1 MNMRQA
7 VRRTA
12 LALCL
17 AAGLTTFA
25 SAADY
30 NFTGPDPP
38 AYYQATGYETIY
50 GSRYNYGGPNLT
62 DFRFPE
68 LAYGLD
74 TQPGIGMA
82 EAVRLPAEI
91 GYYKG
96 GYDSS
101 SGGVSYGYS
110 TSGGTAA
117 SYGYGVS
124 SEEASSYGLADSDTL
139 YLPSTSSATG
149 QAAALTAD
157 QILPASFF
165 AVTGYTSQTSQAET
179 AYTSA
184 ADMKRSDGSIGTVK
198 IPSLGLTRKVWEGE
212 STDNMAKGM
221 AHFSSTS
228 AWDGNVGLC
237 GHNRGYTYAI
247 GTIRNLKQGDTITYT
262 TVYGTRTYSVVSV
275 ETIAST
281 DWSRLQATADNR
293 LTLTTCLA
301 NQPEKRV
308 CVQAVEVT

>member
-1 MNMRQA
+1 MGMRKLLRQA
-7 VRRTA
+7 A
-12 LALCL
+12 LVVGL
-17 AAGLTTFA
+17 AAGLTAYA

-38 AYYQATGYETIY
+38 AYYQATDYESLY
-50 GSRYNYGGPNLT
+50 GSRYNYGGLNLT

-82 EAVRLPAEI
+82 EVVRLPAEI

-96 GYDSS
+96 GYES
-101 SGGVSYGYS
+101 SGMVSYGYGTTGGTVTS
-110 TSGGTAA
+110 YGASGG
-117 SYGYGVS
+117 SV
-124 SEEASSYGLADSDTL
+124 SSYGISDSGAS
-139 YLPSTSSATG
+139 YLPSTSSLSTAG
-149 QAAALTAD
+149 QTAALTAD
-157 QILPASFF
+157 QILPASSFE
-165 AVTGYTSQTSQAET
+165 VTGYSDQTGQTAET
-179 AYTSA
+179 AYTSVTG
-184 ADMKRSDGSIGTVK
+184 MKQSDGSIGTVK

-212 STDNMAKGM
+212 TTDNMAKGM
-221 AHFSSTS
+221 AHYRSTS
-228 AWDGNVGLC
+228 AWDGNVCLC

-262 TVYGTRTYSVVSV
+262 TVYGTRTYAVVSV
-275 ETIAST
+275 ETISST
-281 DWSRLQATADNR
+281 DWSRLQTTADNR

-308 CVQAVEVT
+308 CVQAVEVL

>member
-1 MNMRQA
+1 MGMRKLLRQA
-7 VRRTA
+7 A
-12 LALCL
+12 LVVGL
-17 AAGLTTFA
+17 AAGLTAYA

-38 AYYQATGYETIY
+38 AYYQATDYESLY
-50 GSRYNYGGPNLT
+50 GSRYNYGGLNLS
-62 DFRFPE
+62 DFRLPE
-68 LAYGLD
+68 LAYGLS

-82 EAVRLPAEI
+82 EVVRLPSQI
-91 GYYKG
+91 GYYQG
-96 GYDSS
+96 GYESS
-101 SGGVSYGYS
+101 SGI
-110 TSGGTAA
+110 
-117 SYGYGVS
+117 SYGYGAS
-124 SEEASSYGLADSDTL
+124 SGTASSYGYGTSGVEASSYGLAASDTL
-139 YLPSTSSATG
+139 SLPSTSSMTA

-157 QILPASFF
+157 QILPASSF
-165 AVTGYTSQTSQAET
+165 AVTEYTSQTSLSET

-184 ADMKRSDGSIGTVK
+184 ADMKQSDGSIGTVK

-221 AHFSSTS
+221 AHYSSTS

-281 DWSRLQATADNR
+281 DWSRLQATTDNR

>member
-1 MNMRQA
+1 MNRKSLFRG
-7 VRRTA
+7 VV
-12 LALCL
+12 L
-17 AAGLTTFA
+17 AACTVASLTSFA

-38 AYYQATGYETIY
+38 AYYQATDYESVY
-50 GSRYNYGGPNLT
+50 GSRYNYGGPNVA
-62 DFRFPE
+62 DFRMPE
-68 LAYGLD
+68 LAYGLT

-82 EAVRLPAEI
+82 EVVRLPSQI
-91 GYYKG
+91 GYYQG
-96 GYDSS
+96 GYDNAASTA
-101 SGGVSYGYS
+101 SYGYS
-110 TSGGTAA
+110 TSSGSVSTYGISETGA
-117 SYGYGVS
+117 SW
-124 SEEASSYGLADSDTL
+124 
-139 YLPSTSSATG
+139 LPSTSSIS

-157 QILPASFF
+157 QIYPASAFT
-165 AVTGYTSQTSQAET
+165 VTGYTTQATQTAET

-184 ADMKRSDGSIGTVK
+184 ANMKQSDGSIGTVK

-212 STDNMAKGM
+212 TTDNMAKGM
-221 AHFSSTS
+221 AHYSSTS

-237 GHNRGYTYAI
+237 GHNRGHTYAI
-247 GTIRNLKQGDTITYT
+247 GTIKNLKRGDTITYT

-281 DWSRLQATADNR
+281 DWSRLQATTDNR

-308 CVQAVEVT
+308 CVQAVEVL